1 MCYMFENVITKP
13 SNLYAKNVIT
23 ITGINPRLLK
33 QKQGI
38 VSKLASQTILASFG
52 FR

>member
-13 SNLYAKNVIT
+13 SILYAKNVIIT

-38 VSKLASQTILASFG
+38 VKQAS
-52 FR
+52 